1 MIIMKGFCEDDFMN
15 FHEMKR
21 VLGRS
26 PNFLLWRH
34 YYRLVVMVHVVIG
47 NPSLSVCQKSG
58 KGVLYSI
65 PFDNYFIVFSLTYQ
79 RCFGS
84 CFSLYHFINNLL
96 HQLCIIGVFVEFY
109 WNVRET
115 IFSFQHWSDFYYLS
129 SQEMTCAYEKTKK
142 QTQFKWEISIDY
154 HPKRFLNFY
163 LTKYACISH
172 DIVLFHI
179 CSLEVHICNMRSIIF
194 SICEETFLTTAVA
207 FCSTIMS
214 MVTCSGLYFC
224 ILQSFHVL
232 HFPDTAMVYIV
243 LHQLYDIS
251 YSSSGR
257 SFYNW
262 KHQRINSTS
271 GPKCW

>member
-1 MIIMKGFCEDDFMN
+1 MKGFCEDDFMN
-15 FHEMKR
+15 FHEMKK
-21 VLGRS
+21 VHGRS

-34 YYRLVVMVHVVIG
+34 YYRLVVMVHAVIG

-129 SQEMTCAYEKTKK
+129 SQEMTCAYEKPKTNSI
-142 QTQFKWEISIDY
+142 QMRNINWLSSQEIFK
-154 HPKRFLNFY
+154 
-163 LTKYACISH
+163 
-172 DIVLFHI
+172 
-179 CSLEVHICNMRSIIF
+179 
-194 SICEETFLTTAVA
+194 FLTHKVCMHITWYC
-207 FCSTIMS
+207 F
-214 MVTCSGLYFC
+214 
-224 ILQSFHVL
+224 
-232 HFPDTAMVYIV
+232 
-243 LHQLYDIS
+243 IS
-251 YSSSGR
+251 YLFLGGT
-257 SFYNW
+257 YM
-262 KHQRINSTS
+262 
-271 GPKCW
+271 